1 MEETVAFDPDPTMSP
16 AFFTPPERS
25 RFALRNLRAPRPL
38 LPVDIATTGDSD
50 LVAVDLLI
58 DADRIAAIDLAGR
71 MPAELG
77 PDLDASMVLPGMVDC
92 HTHLDKGHIW
102 PRRPNPTG
110 DVPGASRA
118 TMADRTANWNAE
130 DLRRRMEFALT
141 TAYAKGVVAIRTH
154 LDSLAPQSSISFPV
168 FREMR
173 ERWADRIELQVSS
186 IAPLD
191 IFLGDEGAQL
201 ADIVAES
208 GGRLGAV
215 TRFAKYPDEPMPEEL
230 DAALTRVL
238 ALATERGLDLDLH
251 VDESTDPRSRTL
263 IRIAQLAS
271 RADFAGRILC
281 GHCTALALQTDE
293 FIEATIRACKEAG
306 IDIVSLPPVNMYL
319 QDRSPAGRTPRWRGV
334 TTLHEMKAGGLRVA
348 VAGDNCRDPFYAYG
362 DHDMLDTFTQ
372 SVKILHLD
380 HPFGDWIKAATE
392 TPAAIMGIDRG
403 RLAAGTRADL
413 IVLKARSYSE
423 MLSRSQFDRAVL
435 RAGKAIDTTLPDYRL
450 LDDLMAAG
458 TDAPAGA
465 PDHAP
470 DRAPDRAPK

>member
-1 MEETVAFDPDPTMSP
+1 LSHAFFDPPK
-16 AFFTPPERS
+16 AS

-38 LPVDIATTGDSD
+38 LPVAIAGDGDSD
-50 LVAVDLLI
+50 LVAIDLLI
-58 DADRIAAIDLAGR
+58 DAGRIAAIERAGVV
-71 MPAELG
+71 PAELG

-118 TMADRTANWNAE
+118 TMADRTANWNA
-130 DLRRRMEFALT
+130 DDVRRRMEFGLA

-154 LDSLAPQSSISFPV
+154 LDSLAPQSQVSYPV
-168 FREMR
+168 FRDVR
-173 ERWADRIELQVSS
+173 ARWAGKIDLQVSS

-191 IFLGDEGAQL
+191 IFLGDEGRQL

-215 TRFAKYPDEPMPEEL
+215 TRFAKYPDDPMPAEL
-230 DAALTRVL
+230 DD
-238 ALATERGLDLDLH
+238 ALARLIALAAERGLDLDLH

-263 IRIAQLAS
+263 IRVAQLAS

-293 FIEATIRACKEAG
+293 FIEQTITACKNAG
-306 IDIVSLPPVNMYL
+306 VDIVSLPTVNMYL
-319 QDRSPAGRTPRWRGV
+319 QDRSPDAHTPRWRGV
-334 TTLHEMKAGGLRVA
+334 TVLHEMKASGLLVA

-372 SVKILHLD
+372 AVKILQLD
-380 HPFGDWIKAATE
+380 HPFGDWIRAATE
-392 TPAAIMGIDRG
+392 TPAAIMGIERG
-403 RLAAGTRADL
+403 RLAVGAPADL

-423 MLSRSQFDRAVL
+423 MLSRTQFDRAVI
-435 RAGKAIDTTLPDYRL
+435 RDGRAIDTTLPDYRL
-450 LDDLMAAG
+450 LDDLMVVGSA
-458 TDAPAGA
+458 
-465 PDHAP
+465 
-470 DRAPDRAPK
+470 

>member
-1 MEETVAFDPDPTMSP
+1 MSHAFFDPPK
-16 AFFTPPERS
+16 AS

-38 LPVDIATTGDSD
+38 LPVAIAGDGDSD
-50 LVAVDLLI
+50 LVAIDLLI
-58 DADRIAAIDLAGR
+58 DAGRIAAIERAGVV
-71 MPAELG
+71 PAELG

-118 TMADRTANWNAE
+118 TMADRTANWNA
-130 DLRRRMEFALT
+130 DDVRRRMEFGLA

-154 LDSLAPQSSISFPV
+154 LDSLAPQSQVSYPV
-168 FREMR
+168 FRDVR
-173 ERWADRIELQVSS
+173 ERWADKVDLQVSS

-191 IFLGDEGAQL
+191 IFLGDEGRQL

-215 TRFAKYPDEPMPEEL
+215 TRFAKYPDDPMPAEL
-230 DAALTRVL
+230 DD
-238 ALATERGLDLDLH
+238 ALARLIALAAERSLDLDLH

-263 IRIAQLAS
+263 IRVAQLAS

-293 FIEATIRACKEAG
+293 FIEQTITACKNAG
-306 IDIVSLPPVNMYL
+306 VDIVSLPTVNMYL
-319 QDRSPAGRTPRWRGV
+319 QDRSPDAHTPRWRGV
-334 TTLHEMKAGGLRVA
+334 TVLHEMKASGLLVA

-372 SVKILHLD
+372 AVKILQLD
-380 HPFGDWIKAATE
+380 HPFGDWIRAATE
-392 TPAAIMGIDRG
+392 TPAAIMGIERG
-403 RLAAGTRADL
+403 RLAVGAPADL

-423 MLSRSQFDRAVL
+423 MLSRTQFDRAVI
-435 RAGKAIDTTLPDYRL
+435 RDGRAIDTTLPDYRL
-450 LDDLMAAG
+450 LDDLMVVGSA
-458 TDAPAGA
+458 
-465 PDHAP
+465 
-470 DRAPDRAPK
+470 